1 MKYEQMSRDELLK
14 ELESL
19 SYIVNPGKPDKDL
32 KESVKEL
39 QINQLELDRQNRELR
54 EKLHELEESRKRY
67 ALLYE
72 FAPVGYCRL
81 DKKGIIKDINLTGAN
96 ILGLK
101 RDSLINMPFNLF
113 ISEDDIDK
121 FFSHLKTFDTQFDKN
136 ATELRLREKN
146 GHIVWIKL
154 LSFPLEDSEELMFQT
169 IITEITSHRQMK
181 EDLHIALEKYKVLFD
196 SFPLGISITDKDG
209 NIIDTNRESERLLG
223 ISQDVH
229 TVRKYNSPEWQI
241 VRTDGTP
248 MPVEEYA
255 SVRAMKENRLI
266 ENIEMGIVKDN
277 DNITWITVTA
287 APIPI
292 ENHGVV
298 ITYGD
303 ITGPILAEKALRE
316 SEEKLR
322 AIFNI
327 ANIGVSI
334 TDKNGTFVMFNNWWI
349 ESLGYDEKEM
359 KNLTNLDITH
369 PEDKENSRIWFRK
382 IVEGE
387 VDKYRIEKRFVRK
400 DGSVF
405 WGDLSVS
412 LIKNKYN
419 NVTNVVG
426 MVTDITERKQAEE
439 SLKKEH
445 CQTQMYLDIAGVM
458 LLVLDRDGC
467 ITRINKKGCS
477 ILGYTEQELTG
488 CNWFDMCLPDEMK
501 EDVREVFEKLVNGD
515 MSPVEYYENSVL
527 TKSGEHRILAFH
539 NAFLLDFSDEIIGVV
554 SSGEDITDRKSGEEA
569 LREAE
574 KNFRSMVET
583 LPIAIHL
590 STGIEQKC
598 EYLNPTF
605 IKWFGYTME
614 DIPTGA
620 HWFSLAYPDE
630 QYRKELL
637 EEWTGRIRYAMETNS
652 TVGPLKEVMVT
663 CKDGSKKYI
672 SWGYITL
679 GEKSYSYGLDVTDRR
694 NTEEEREK
702 LQKQL
707 LHSQKMESVG
717 RMVGGVAHNFNNI
730 LGIIIGCSEVIMMDL
745 EPDNP
750 LYSQL
755 QLIVN
760 SSQRAANLVRQL
772 MAFACKQTVTPKV
785 LDVNETLSAMHKM
798 LHQLIGENIEFIWKP
813 GQDLWKVRIDPN
825 QLEQI
830 VVNLTVNSRD
840 AIYKNGS
847 ITLETCNV
855 VFDTSY
861 FVGNEAILPGD
872 YVLLSVSDTGDGM
885 SKEVME
891 KIFEPFYT
899 TKEVGKGTGLGLPTV
914 YGIVHQNNGFINVFS
929 EEGKGTTFKIYLPRF
944 KSEPVMTSIENGTD
958 KLQAGTETIMV
969 AEDEEDYLVTCRIL
983 LEKLGYT
990 VITATTPA
998 EAICLAEKYQGDIH
1012 LLITDVVM
1020 PEMNGRELME
1030 KISIIRPGL
1039 KCIYMSGY
1047 PANVISHHGIVDDVL
1062 NFLEKPFSRKTIAV
1076 KVREVLDSDF
1086 RR

>member
-1 MKYEQMSRDELLK
+1 
-14 ELESL
+14 
-19 SYIVNPGKPDKDL
+19 
-32 KESVKEL
+32 
-39 QINQLELDRQNRELR
+39 
-54 EKLHELEESRKRY
+54 
-67 ALLYE
+67 
-72 FAPVGYCRL
+72 
-81 DKKGIIKDINLTGAN
+81 
-96 ILGLK
+96 
-101 RDSLINMPFNLF
+101 
-113 ISEDDIDK
+113 
-121 FFSHLKTFDTQFDKN
+121 
-136 ATELRLREKN
+136 
-146 GHIVWIKL
+146 
-154 LSFPLEDSEELMFQT
+154 
-169 IITEITSHRQMK
+169 
-181 EDLHIALEKYKVLFD
+181 
-196 SFPLGISITDKDG
+196 
-209 NIIDTNRESERLLG
+209 
-223 ISQDVH
+223 
-229 TVRKYNSPEWQI
+229 
-241 VRTDGTP
+241 
-248 MPVEEYA
+248 
-255 SVRAMKENRLI
+255 
-266 ENIEMGIVKDN
+266 
-277 DNITWITVTA
+277 
-287 APIPI
+287 
-292 ENHGVV
+292 
-298 ITYGD
+298 
-303 ITGPILAEKALRE
+303 
-316 SEEKLR
+316 
-322 AIFNI
+322 
-327 ANIGVSI
+327 
-334 TDKNGTFVMFNNWWI
+334 
-349 ESLGYDEKEM
+349 
-359 KNLTNLDITH
+359 
-369 PEDKENSRIWFRK
+369 
-382 IVEGE
+382 
-387 VDKYRIEKRFVRK
+387 
-400 DGSVF
+400 
-405 WGDLSVS
+405 
-412 LIKNKYN
+412 
-419 NVTNVVG
+419 
-426 MVTDITERKQAEE
+426 
-439 SLKKEH
+439 
-445 CQTQMYLDIAGVM
+445 
-458 LLVLDRDGC
+458 
-467 ITRINKKGCS
+467 
-477 ILGYTEQELTG
+477 
-488 CNWFDMCLPDEMK
+488 
-501 EDVREVFEKLVNGD
+501 
-515 MSPVEYYENSVL
+515 
-527 TKSGEHRILAFH
+527 
-539 NAFLLDFSDEIIGVV
+539 
-554 SSGEDITDRKSGEEA
+554 
-569 LREAE
+569 
-574 KNFRSMVET
+574 
-583 LPIAIHL
+583 
-590 STGIEQKC
+590 
-598 EYLNPTF
+598 
-605 IKWFGYTME
+605 
-614 DIPTGA
+614 
-620 HWFSLAYPDE
+620 
-630 QYRKELL
+630 
-637 EEWTGRIRYAMETNS
+637 
-652 TVGPLKEVMVT
+652 
-663 CKDGSKKYI
+663 
-672 SWGYITL
+672 
-679 GEKSYSYGLDVTDRR
+679 
-694 NTEEEREK
+694 
-702 LQKQL
+702 
-707 LHSQKMESVG
+707 
-717 RMVGGVAHNFNNI
+717 MVGGVAHNFNNI